1 MAETQSR
8 RRTIE
13 INDYIFSLKEYQKA
27 QAKMSEATK
36 DIVERYQAEAVNL
49 VLNDKLKEKMTDRL
63 KEAQK
68 NAIWEMNNEMS

>member
-1 MAETQSR
+1 
-8 RRTIE
+8 
-13 INDYIFSLKEYQKA
+13 
-27 QAKMSEATK
+27 MSEATK